1 MSQIWSKPNADMLFF
16 SLSVWDRSWERICWV
31 LGSSIKGTF
40 PLHVPLKVFNMM
52 FSLFQVFLLWWNLAN
67 FTFFG
72 LQPELFTSAAY
83 CDFFFFFAFL
93 KRFPSQRK
101 TGSLLSCDIEWK
113 VAKLQKQKTMATD
126 LQPNNLQMWIFSVF
140 WISPYWIVQWFC
152 KQLHFDRRHIMFQSC
167 CHRI

>member
-1 MSQIWSKPNADMLFF
+1 MLTCCF
-16 SLSVWDRSWERICWV
+16 SLYLSEIEAEKGFVECWV
-31 LGSSIKGTF
+31 LLLKGHF
-40 PLHVPLKVFNMM
+40 PYTSLSKFLIWCSPYFKFFFCDEILQILH
-52 FSLFQVFLLWWNLAN
+52 FSVYSLNYLLLLL
-67 FTFFG
+67 TVI
-72 LQPELFTSAAY
+72 
-83 CDFFFFFAFL
+83 FFFFAFL

-140 WISPYWIVQWFC
+140 RISPYWIVQWFC